1 MDYEILSTIDLNY
14 ALKKDHIF
22 RGTFSANTVPLI
34 NLKEAQ
40 AFIVNAQNTNELE
53 EHWTVL
59 IVKSSCIFKKN
70 SFG

>member
-14 ALKKDHIF
+14 ALRTYHIF

-34 NLKEAQ
+34 NLKETQ
-40 AFIVNAQNTNELE
+40 AFIVNSQNNNEPE

-59 IVKSSCIFKKN
+59 IVFFVFFILLDKN
-70 SFG
+70 C